1 MVVVADSY
9 MGMFLPMDI
18 SNRITKF
25 IADDSLEFPFINKD
39 EIMAT
44 FYLFGKDSGVNGETE
59 ILVATDLA
67 KRTIEQTTRDVRV
80 YHAMPNTIRP
90 DFIRQNY
97 IRRALQISIELQN
110 TPLVDLSETNKRV
123 ANDPSILSICF
134 AQHIAYYK
142 QDYFFELFQPF
153 KEMELHQSL
162 RKKLQGRMLLLG
174 FNVKDSRSLP
184 FESTLTPFISWLIK
198 TSK

>member
-18 SNRITKF
+18 SHRITKF
-25 IADDSLEFPFINKD
+25 IADDYIDFPFIKKD
-39 EIMAT
+39 EIMAI
-44 FYLFGKDSGVNGETE
+44 FYLFGKDGGVNGKTE

-67 KRTIEQTTRDVRV
+67 KRTIEQTTRDVRIF
-80 YHAMPNTIRP
+80 HTKPNNIQP
-90 DFIRQNY
+90 DFIRENY
-97 IRRALQISIELQN
+97 IRRALQISVELQN
-110 TPLVDLSETNKRV
+110 ARYFDLSETSKRV
-123 ANDPSILSICF
+123 ANDPTILSTCF

-153 KEMELHQSL
+153 KEKELPPYL

-184 FESTLTPFISWLIK
+184 FESTLTPFIKWIVR
-198 TSK
+198 TS

>member
-1 MVVVADSY
+1 MVVIADSY
-9 MGMFLPMDI
+9 MGMFLPLDV

-25 IADDSLEFPFINKD
+25 IADDNPKFPFIDKD

-44 FYLFGKDSGVNGETE
+44 FYLFGKDSKVNGETE

-67 KRTIEQTTRDVRV
+67 KRTIEQITRDVRV
-80 YHAMPNTIRP
+80 YNTMPNTIRP

-97 IRRALQISIELQN
+97 IRRVLQISIELQN
-110 TPLVDLSETNKRV
+110 TPLFDLSETKMRV
-123 ANDPSILSICF
+123 ANDPTILSICF

-184 FESTLTPFISWLIK
+184 FESTLTPFINWMIK

>member
-9 MGMFLPMDI
+9 MGMFLPLDI

-25 IADDSLEFPFINKD
+25 IADDNLEFPFINKD

-44 FYLFGKDSGVNGETE
+44 FYLFGKDSRVNGETE

-67 KRTIEQTTRDVRV
+67 KRTIELITRDVRA
-80 YHAMPNTIRP
+80 YHTMPNTISP
-90 DFIRQNY
+90 DFIRENY
-97 IRRALQISIELQN
+97 IKRALQISIELKN
-110 TPLVDLSETNKRV
+110 TPLFDLSETNKRV
-123 ANDPSILSICF
+123 ANDPTILSTCF

-153 KEMELHQSL
+153 KEMELPQSL

-184 FESTLTPFISWLIK
+184 FESTLTPFIKWMIK

>member
-9 MGMFLPMDI
+9 MGMFLPLDI
-18 SNRITKF
+18 SQRITKF
-25 IADDSLEFPFINKD
+25 IANDNIEFPFINKD

-44 FYLFGKDSGVNGETE
+44 FYLFGKDNGVNGEIE

-67 KRTIEQTTRDVRV
+67 KRTIELITRDVRS
-80 YHAMPNTIRP
+80 YHTIPNANGA
-90 DFIRQNY
+90 DFIRENY
-97 IRRALQISIELQN
+97 LKRALQISIELQN
-110 TPLVDLSETNKRV
+110 SPLFDLSETNKRI
-123 ANDPSILSICF
+123 ANDPTILSTCF

-153 KEMELHQSL
+153 KEMELPQSL

-184 FESTLTPFISWLIK
+184 FESALAPFIKWMIK

>member
-9 MGMFLPMDI
+9 MGMFLPTDV

-25 IADDSLEFPFINKD
+25 IADDNLEFPFINKD

-44 FYLFGKDSGVNGETE
+44 FYLFGKDSRVNGETE
-59 ILVATDLA
+59 ILLATDLA
-67 KRTIEQTTRDVRV
+67 KRTIEQITRDVRV
-80 YHAMPNTIRP
+80 YHTMPNTIRP

-110 TPLVDLSETNKRV
+110 TPLVDSSETNKRV
-123 ANDPSILSICF
+123 ANDPTILSICF

-174 FNVKDSRSLP
+174 FNVKDSSTLP
-184 FESTLTPFISWLIK
+184 FESTLTPFINWMIK

>member
-1 MVVVADSY
+1 MVVIADSY
-9 MGMFLPMDI
+9 MGMFLPLDI

-25 IADDSLEFPFINKD
+25 IADDNPEFPFIDKD

-44 FYLFGKDSGVNGETE
+44 FYLFGKDSKVNGETE

-67 KRTIEQTTRDVRV
+67 KRTIEQITRDVRV
-80 YHAMPNTIRP
+80 YNTMPNTIRP
-90 DFIRQNY
+90 NFIHQNY

-110 TPLVDLSETNKRV
+110 APLFDLSETNMRV
-123 ANDPSILSICF
+123 ANDPTILSICF

-153 KEMELHQSL
+153 KEMDLHQSL

-184 FESTLTPFISWLIK
+184 FESTLTPFINWMIK

>member
-1 MVVVADSY
+1 
-9 MGMFLPMDI
+9 MFLPMDI

-110 TPLVDLSETNKRV
+110 TPLVDFSETNKRV